1 MKNNNLLD
9 PMMVMATFSLYGLEN
24 QKIVEE
30 HFDEFI
36 AYMRIIM
43 NESDYREKISSLK
56 PKGKICGGITLPRKD
71 NTFCFAS
78 KIWYTIHKS
87 SSDYYEWYW
96 LKIGVNI
103 RRDKYNPMNLSKIYI
118 NRIAGGKLGELI
130 EKVHSQEF
138 AENAKKRLC
147 EWVYESCNDAIVEM
161 FNCDNDNDKNNDD
174 NLDGNILIDFGIKC

>member
-1 MKNNNLLD
+1 MENNNLLD
-9 PMMVMATFSLYGLEN
+9 PMMVMATSSLYGLEN

-36 AYMRIIM
+36 ANMRM
-43 NESDYREKISSLK
+43 MMSESDFREKISILK
-56 PKGKICGGITLPRKD
+56 PKGRISGGITLPRKD

-87 SSDYYEWYW
+87 SSHYYEWYW

-103 RRDKYNPMNLSKIYI
+103 RRDKYNPMNVSKIYI
-118 NRIAGGKLGELI
+118 NRIAGGILEELI

-147 EWVYESCNDAIVEM
+147 EWVYDSCNDAIVEM
-161 FNCDNDNDKNNDD
+161 FDYDNDKNKEDTPDD
-174 NLDGNILIDFGIKC
+174 NILIDFGIKC